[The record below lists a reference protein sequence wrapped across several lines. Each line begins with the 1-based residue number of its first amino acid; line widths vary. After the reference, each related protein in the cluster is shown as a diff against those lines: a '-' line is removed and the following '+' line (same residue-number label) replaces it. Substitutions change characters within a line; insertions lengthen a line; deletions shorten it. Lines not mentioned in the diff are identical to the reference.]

1 MESSWLNWD
10 IKYTEA
16 YISEFTNTRDM
27 EILETGRKKVS
38 KTVKGLDYL
47 ADEEWVI

>member
-16 YISEFTNTRDM
+16 YISEFTHMREM
-27 EILETGRKKVS
+27 EILETGNKKVS
-38 KTVKGLDYL
+38 KTIKGLGYL
-47 ADEEWVI
+47 ADEERVR